1 MLCEECHQNPATVV
15 ITVLSGNETTTRH
28 LCHACV
34 HKMEVSI
41 EKGDM
46 NSFLSSL
53 LSILSHQPR
62 EDTLHCKACG
72 LTYEEFQNSGKLGCA
87 QCYQAF
93 AEQLKPLLLR
103 VHGRSQHAGRVPQS
117 HGRERLLA
125 QSLQTLK
132 TRMELAVS
140 VENFEEA
147 AAIRDEM
154 RALVEN
160 NNAEVHPQ

>member
-1 MLCEECHQNPATVV
+1 M
-15 ITVLSGNETTTRH
+15 
-28 LCHACV
+28 
-34 HKMEVSI
+34 
-41 EKGDM
+41 
-46 NSFLSSL
+46 
-53 LSILSHQPR
+53 
-62 EDTLHCKACG
+62 
-72 LTYEEFQNSGKLGCA
+72 
-87 QCYQAF
+87 
-93 AEQLKPLLLR
+93 
-103 VHGRSQHAGRVPQS
+103 
-117 HGRERLLA
+117 LA